1 MKRLMMTILVLS
13 LLLGLWACD
22 TKYEKTSKETSNLF
36 LSAGKLKDALLNSEK
51 LFKETILS
59 EDGGDGLDDVVIKD
73 DNDKV
78 KPKEEVK
85 PSVQSEERELTSS
98 SQTSQNKTVN
108 KTPGKT
114 ENDLVTSDKK
124 PSDEKKEEKPIES
137 KPIEEK
143 PLELPKEEVI
153 DETKPEVIEEV
164 SFDVTPYIAY
174 ANEYARSIG
183 LNIDPNASGCWD
195 NPISANAQK
204 TSIKGDIKSRLD
216 RYKNVEGFSAVYIW
230 SEKIDNASYNIYI
243 GYY

>member
-22 TKYEKTSKETSNLF
+22 SKNEKTSKETSDLF
-36 LSAGKLKDALLNSEK
+36 LSAGKLKDELLNSEK

-59 EDGGDGLDDVVIKD
+59 EDDGDGLDDVVIKD
-73 DNDKV
+73 DVDEV
-78 KPKEEVK
+78 KPQEEVK
-85 PSVQSEERELTSS
+85 PSVQSEEREFTSS
-98 SQTSQNKTVN
+98 SQTSQNETVN
-108 KTPGKT
+108 KTPDKT
-114 ENDLVTSDKK
+114 ENHLVTSDKK
-124 PSDEKKEEKPIES
+124 SSDEKKEEKPIES

-153 DETKPEVIEEV
+153 EETKPEVIEEI

-183 LNIDPNASGCWD
+183 LSIDPNASGCWD

-216 RYKNVEGFSAVYIW
+216 RYKNIEGFSAVYIW
-230 SEKIDNASYNIYI
+230 SEKINDTSYNIYI

>member
-1 MKRLMMTILVLS
+1 MKRLMTILVLS

-22 TKYEKTSKETSNLF
+22 TENEKARKETNDLF
-36 LSAGKLKDALLNSEK
+36 LSAGKLKDVLLNSEK
-51 LFKETILS
+51 IFKETILP
-59 EDGGDGLDDVVIKD
+59 EDDGDGLDDVVIKD
-73 DNDKV
+73 DDDKV
-78 KPKEEVK
+78 KPQEEIK
-85 PSVQSEERELTSS
+85 PSIQNEKRDITSS

-108 KTPGKT
+108 KTSDKT
-114 ENDLVTSDKK
+114 RNDLVTSDKK
-124 PSDEKKEEKPIES
+124 PSDEKKEEKPIEN

-153 DETKPEVIEEV
+153 EETNPEVIEEA
-164 SFDVTPYIAY
+164 SFDVTPYVAY

-216 RYKNVEGFSAVYIW
+216 RYKNIEGFSAVYIW
-230 SEKIDNASYNIYI
+230 SEKIDDTSYNIYI

>member
-1 MKRLMMTILVLS
+1 MKRMMMTILVLS

-22 TKYEKTSKETSNLF
+22 IQNEKTAKGTSDLF
-36 LSAGKLKDALLNSEK
+36 LSASKLKDELLNSEK
-51 LFKETILS
+51 LFKETVLP
-59 EDGGDGLDDVVIKD
+59 EDDGDGLDDAVIKD
-73 DNDKV
+73 GDDKV
-78 KPKEEVK
+78 KPQEDIK
-85 PSVQSEERELTSS
+85 PSVQSEERESVTSP
-98 SQTSQNKTVN
+98 QTSQNKTVN

-114 ENDLVTSDKK
+114 RNDLVTSDKK

-153 DETKPEVIEEV
+153 EETKPEVIEEV

-230 SEKIDNASYNIYI
+230 SEKIDDASYNIYI

>member
-22 TKYEKTSKETSNLF
+22 TKNEKTSKETGDLF
-36 LSAGKLKDALLNSEK
+36 LSAGKLKDELLNSEK

-59 EDGGDGLDDVVIKD
+59 EDDGDSLDDVVIKD
-73 DNDKV
+73 SDDKV
-78 KPKEEVK
+78 KLQEEIK
-85 PSVQSEERELTSS
+85 PSVQSEKREFTSS

-108 KTPGKT
+108 KTPDKT
-114 ENDLVTSDKK
+114 ENDLVAGDKK
-124 PSDEKKEEKPIES
+124 PSGEKKEEKPIES
-137 KPIEEK
+137 NPVEEK
-143 PLELPKEEVI
+143 PQEIPKEEVI
-153 DETKPEVIEEV
+153 EETKPEEIEEV
-164 SFDVTPYIAY
+164 YFDVTPYIAY
-174 ANEYARSIG
+174 ANEYAKSIG
-183 LNIDPNASGCWD
+183 LDIDPNASGCWD

-230 SEKIDNASYNIYI
+230 SEKIDDASYNIYI

>member
-1 MKRLMMTILVLS
+1 MKRLMTILVLS

-22 TKYEKTSKETSNLF
+22 TKNEKTSKETNDLF
-36 LSAGKLKDALLNSEK
+36 LSAGKLKDELLNSEK
-51 LFKETILS
+51 LFKETVLP
-59 EDGGDGLDDVVIKD
+59 EDGGDDLDDVVIKD
-73 DNDKV
+73 DDDKV
-78 KPKEEVK
+78 KPQEEIK
-85 PSVQSEERELTSS
+85 PSVQSEEITLISS

-108 KTPGKT
+108 KTPDKT
-114 ENDLVTSDKK
+114 RNDLVASDKK
-124 PSDEKKEEKPIES
+124 PSDAKKEEKPS
-137 KPIEEK
+137 G
-143 PLELPKEEVI
+143 LPKEEVI
-153 DETKPEVIEEV
+153 EETKPEVIEEV
-164 SFDVTPYIAY
+164 SFDVAPYIAY

-230 SEKIDNASYNIYI
+230 SEKIDDTSYNIYI

>member
-22 TKYEKTSKETSNLF
+22 TKNEKTSKETNDLF
-36 LSAGKLKDALLNSEK
+36 LSAGKLKDELLNSEK

-59 EDGGDGLDDVVIKD
+59 EDDGDGLDDVIIKD
-73 DNDKV
+73 DDDKV

-85 PSVQSEERELTSS
+85 PSVQSEKRDFISS

-108 KTPGKT
+108 KTSDKT
-114 ENDLVTSDKK
+114 EKHLVTGDKK

-143 PLELPKEEVI
+143 PSELPKEEVI
-153 DETKPEVIEEV
+153 EETKPEVIEEV
-164 SFDVTPYIAY
+164 SFDVAPYIAY

-230 SEKIDNASYNIYI
+230 SEKIDDASYNIYI

>member
-22 TKYEKTSKETSNLF
+22 TKNEKTSKETNDLF
-36 LSAGKLKDALLNSEK
+36 LSAGKLNDALLNSEK

-59 EDGGDGLDDVVIKD
+59 EDDGLDDVVIKD
-73 DNDKV
+73 DDDKV
-78 KPKEEVK
+78 KPQEEVK
-85 PSVQSEERELTSS
+85 PSVQTEEREFTSS

-108 KTPGKT
+108 KTPDKT
-114 ENDLVTSDKK
+114 ENDLGASDKK

-153 DETKPEVIEEV
+153 EETKPEVIEEV

-183 LNIDPNASGCWD
+183 LSIDPNASGCWD
-195 NPISANAQK
+195 NPISANTQK

-230 SEKIDNASYNIYI
+230 SEKIDDASYNIYI

>member
-22 TKYEKTSKETSNLF
+22 IQNKKTSKETSYLF
-36 LSAGKLKDALLNSEK
+36 LSAGKLKEKILNGDK
-51 LFKETILS
+51 FFNETVLV
-59 EDGGDGLDDVVIKD
+59 EDDEDVLDDVVIKD
-73 DNDKV
+73 SDDKA
-78 KPKEEVK
+78 KPQEEVK
-85 PSVQSEERELTSS
+85 TSAQSEKRDITSS

-114 ENDLVTSDKK
+114 ENHLVASDKK

-143 PLELPKEEVI
+143 PSELPKEEVI
-153 DETKPEVIEEV
+153 EETKPEVIEEV

-183 LNIDPNASGCWD
+183 LSVDPNASGCWD

-204 TSIKGDIKSRLD
+204 NSIKGDIKSRLD
-216 RYKNVEGFSAVYIW
+216 RYKNIEGFSAVYIW
-230 SEKIDNASYNIYI
+230 SEKITDTSYNIYI